1 MPPPS
6 HPPPASIFAR
16 SAPTRRLPCPVSSSL
31 LPPRQNLFSTTPRHS
46 ARRPG
51 AAGHLIHPVLRQR
64 LTNLTFFL
72 AAFFSIATVSLTMS
86 GSLGGGAGMAPGCPA
101 RGRVGVGMDGD
112 RAGHGEAER
121 TGRGE
126 RDGSDR
132 RGGKLKGFLEDPVVP
147 APGPVWRPASATGG
161 LLRPA
166 EEEGLGRREEG
177 AAEGRIEAAVP
188 ATTSRRQ
195 EGGDGRAM
203 GWRGWVGL
211 SERVV

>member
-6 HPPPASIFAR
+6 LRPAAPFFAPIA
-16 SAPTRRLPCPVSSSL
+16 STSRLPLSVLSL
-31 LPPRQNLFSTTPRHS
+31 SPPRPKLFSTTTPRTS

-51 AAGHLIHPVLRQR
+51 HHQHLIHPVLRQR
-64 LTNLTFFL
+64 LTNLSFFL

-86 GSLGGGAGMAPGCPA
+86 GSLGGGAGIAPGCPA

-112 RAGHGEAER
+112 GDGEER

-126 RDGSDR
+126 RAAA
-132 RGGKLKGFLEDPVVP
+132 GKLKGFLEDPVVP
-147 APGPVWRPASATGG
+147 AVGPVWRPASAMEG
-161 LLRPA
+161 LVRPA
-166 EEEGLGRREEG
+166 EERGEGRRGEGRTEAAAVTTPRRREEG
-177 AAEGRIEAAVP
+177 
-188 ATTSRRQ
+188 
-195 EGGDGRAM
+195 DGRAT